1 VQVGLNEQE
10 ILNFLIKEKI
20 QIQKV

>member
-1 VQVGLNEQE
+1 VGLNEQE